1 MIRQYCYFSLDSLT
15 VSAAEVTARLS
26 VEPDEVKVRGSH
38 RVRPKLI
45 PVHHSWR
52 VVCDLPGLTVDEQ
65 LERIVARL
73 HPVAAEIGCYTREGA
88 AEGFELTA
96 RLQVVRNFNDEDDEE
111 SEEDDAHDEVVDG
124 VEMRRLG
131 GQHQLLGW
139 HLDRSVLEFLTVTG
153 AELDID
159 EYG

>member
-1 MIRQYCYFSLDSLT
+1 MIRQYCYLSLHSPT
-15 VSAAEVTARLS
+15 VTAAEVTARLLL
-26 VEPDEVKVRGSH
+26 EPDRVAVRGS
-38 RVRPKLI
+38 RRTRPKAI
-45 PVHHSWR
+45 PVHHSWE
-52 VVCDLPGLTVDEQ
+52 VLCDLPGLTIDEQ
-65 LERIVARL
+65 LDRVVSRVA
-73 HPVAAEIGCYTREGA
+73 PAAADIASWTS
-88 AEGFELTA
+88 ELASRGVELSA
-96 RLQVVRNFNDEDDEE
+96 RLQVVRNFDDDEGQ
-111 SEEDDAHDEVVDG
+111 EDDAHDEVVDG